1 MCGGPVG
8 GFGSD
13 YVFFFFFFSLY
24 FSWKTSC
31 PIKKSNVFFLFSL
44 DI

>member
-13 YVFFFFFFSLY
+13 YVFFFLFFISL
-24 FSWKTSC
+24 FFLENEL
-31 PIKKSNVFFLFSL
+31 SNQKIHVFFLFSL